1 MSPRHLQRGLAREGT
16 TFHALLDQAR
26 RELAIR
32 YLAAP
37 RATVAQGAWL
47 VGVVR
52 RAPFIARFSGGRGI
66 RHEPA
71 QRELGKAAMTDTSS
85 IRRDTRCSSLGRAYT
100 VDMTA

>member
-16 TFHALLDQAR
+16 TFQALLDQAH

-47 VGVVR
+47 VGFREASAFHRAFR
-52 RAPFIARFSGGRGI
+52 RWTGHSPRTGA
-66 RHEPA
+66 E
-71 QRELGKAAMTDTSS
+71 
-85 IRRDTRCSSLGRAYT
+85 
-100 VDMTA
+100 